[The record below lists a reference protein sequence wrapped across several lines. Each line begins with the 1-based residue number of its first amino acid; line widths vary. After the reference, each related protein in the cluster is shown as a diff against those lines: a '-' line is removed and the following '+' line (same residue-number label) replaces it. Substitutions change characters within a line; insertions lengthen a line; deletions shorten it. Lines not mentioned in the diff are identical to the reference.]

1 MPMCGLTLVSIRAR
15 SNRRMPGGG
24 SALSKGVCV
33 PSHGVRHGARR
44 EFVQAG
50 ERPNVREY
58 SCVIGG

>member
-1 MPMCGLTLVSIRAR
+1 MCGLTLVSIRAQPSR
-15 SNRRMPGGG
+15 CMPGEG

-50 ERPNVREY
+50 ERPDVVEY